1 MAYGLK
7 YYFVDKKI
15 VGSTETT
22 YRFEI
27 LEDGYSG
34 SSTEWTGVSIQRQY
48 EELSFRQINNIQK
61 SSCSGQIRVEDSAQR
76 TILESIASSEL
87 GDYQVKLKKDGSV
100 VWTGLLVPDLTT
112 ITEENYGNQSA
123 NFQAKDIFFSGDY
136 TLATGSQKA
145 IVIIA
150 DLLDTLGYGLNIK
163 TYTTWT
169 ESEISASDD
178 VLNQVYHEKERLRT
192 YAKTSGEVDRPIS
205 NEQALI
211 YMLKTY
217 GLILRQA
224 NNEWQLIQLSALN
237 DTSSVPTTTY
247 NSSGVQQGSPLTNVN
262 LRESVDSDDLFLLG
276 SSTNNY
282 FAGIKRNKAKFDH
295 QSVVQGI
302 KIPRELWLTTT
313 NESYSQFWQGDGTG
327 NISLEFNLWVAD
339 TGSIADTYPSAQIR
353 IQSGSYYWNGT
364 AWGTSSTEVTIEVSG
379 PTTTD
384 SDGNHV
390 YKSGLV
396 SLVTDPIPD
405 AADGTLTITFIP
417 SPTIVTSVV
426 YSYFRDIVFNLSFQD
441 DIENSLSIDFE
452 LEQTGIFNAEYDYGS
467 FYFGDGPANASLSAL
482 KDSNNDLTDAW
493 KQIGEATSVSHQEI
507 LLREILDFQRGQ
519 RRNIRANL
527 YGEFEPD
534 KVVQYD
540 SKSFFF
546 LGGSWDSKSYQWTSN
561 LIEADLTTG
570 TDTLTTYYN
579 TTGEGVT
586 TSASTGS
593 TGGGSGSSSLYLEK
607 VNNLSDLQN
616 VATARDNLGL
626 GTGDDVTFNTVT
638 ADFIGDLTGAIHV
651 QGKNETGGTLTKG
664 TPVYISGQN
673 AEGQQFTIDVADSD
687 GSGTMPSI
695 GILSANVNNNAMGDI
710 VTHGKLIE
718 IDTSSFSVG
727 DELFIGPSG
736 TLVNTPP
743 TTEANLLQKIAK
755 VVRSHASSGQIYI
768 MGAGRTN
775 AVPNLDEGKIFAG
788 DANNQ
793 AVTTDVIDVNIAS
806 NLVTINNDLTVTGV
820 VRTNE
825 LDAQADLIWNTATEV
840 WNTSDYYFT
849 GAINLA
855 GSLYITDE
863 LDVAESVSI
872 GTTLDVSGNTTILG
886 TLDAPTLN
894 TGQGDNELYAMNQ
907 DVQTTDGV
915 IFDTLSVTNNAS
927 VGGSLTLS
935 GEADFNSTMNL
946 QGDLTT
952 QANLADD
959 GYATGWSG
967 TNWQIQAD
975 GSAELQELRVRGAL
989 RVFEFIA
996 KQISTI
1002 GGSEILSIA
1011 QGRVVSVDSDND
1023 TITVENVTGTA
1034 GNSFKE
1040 NDLFICQVTDI
1051 NNDLESGGT
1060 GSIVKSVRG
1069 GVLGVVGNDIEVS
1082 ITSGNLTDLVTGD
1095 LIVAYGNTLDADR
1108 QAIMYRNV
1116 DRSEDSLIMR
1126 MQTEVNGFSDLQNEA
1141 NTRVAFGDLG
1151 PRPSNSTGY
1160 SGLTSETFGFFAG
1173 DNSNEHILVT
1183 DGGLFLKDGTSTLA
1197 QLTSNAFKVGDST
1210 NFLSFNGTSFDIQT
1224 DTFNLDTTNLDI
1236 SSANENIVIGT
1247 GSALMTVG
1255 KLDLNNQGLQINSSG
1270 IDNQNYWKLGQ
1281 GTVQFKVGD
1290 GTNFLSFNENAGTFE
1305 IETQAFRLDTTDS
1318 GAESGLKID
1327 SSSQEIELYDTNKV
1341 RTVIDINSG
1350 GYTLTE
1356 TTHHN
1361 AGLNTIITQTTTPYE
1376 TSVFAI
1382 DEGDSLYVDV
1392 EAKLSNAGSG
1402 TPDPNPSFYIEGQ
1415 IYGGTSGTAT
1425 NLVANFLG
1433 TDCVSINDLSRVTFS
1448 AFNYSYTHYKV
1459 KIVVNGNNTG
1469 NDAQF
1474 TLTSNLLFRSAD
1486 SRSRFGLDGLYIDSS
1501 NEQYAR
1507 LTREE
1512 NKLAGITKLVNIP
1525 STKPIEPNVVYKD
1538 SNGFLKIS

>member
-22 YRFEI
+22 YRFEV

-34 SSTEWTGVSIQRQY
+34 SSTEWTGVSIKRQY

-87 GDYQVKLKKDGSV
+87 GDYQIKLKKDGSV
-100 VWTGLLVPDLTT
+100 VWTGLLVPDL
-112 ITEENYGNQSA
+112 ISISEENYGNQSA
-123 NFQAKDIFFSGDY
+123 NLQAKDIFFSGDY
-136 TLATGSQKA
+136 TLATGAEKA

-150 DLLDTLGYGLNIK
+150 DLLDTLSYGLNIK

-224 NNEWQLIQLSALN
+224 NNEWQLIQLSALD

-339 TGSIADTYPSAQIR
+339 TGSLAGTYPSAQIR

-364 AWGTSSTEVTIEVSG
+364 AWGTSSTEITIEVSG

-396 SLVTDPIPD
+396 SIVTDPIPD
-405 AADGTLTITFIP
+405 DADGTLTITFIP
-417 SPTIVTSVV
+417 SLTIVTSVV
-426 YSYFRDIVFNLSFQD
+426 YSYFRDIIFNLSFQD

-452 LEQTGIFNAEYDYGS
+452 LEQTGTFNAEYDYGS
-467 FYFGDGPANASLSAL
+467 FYFGDGPATASLSAL
-482 KDSNNDLTDAW
+482 KDSNDDLTDAW

-519 RRNIRANL
+519 RRNIRATL

-607 VNNLSDLQN
+607 VNNLSDLQS
-616 VATARDNLGL
+616 VSTARDNLGL

-664 TPVYISGQN
+664 TPVYISGQV
-673 AEGQQFTIDVADSD
+673 AEGQQFTIGVADSD

-695 GILSANVNNNAMGDI
+695 GVLSADVNNNAMGDV
-710 VTHGKLIE
+710 VTHGKLIG
-718 IDTSSFSVG
+718 IDTSSFTVG
-727 DELFIGPSG
+727 DELFIGSSG

-743 TTEANLLQKIAK
+743 TGESNLLQKIAK
-755 VVRSHASSGQIYI
+755 VIRVNATDGQIYI

-806 NLVTINNDLTVTGV
+806 NLVTINNDITVTGV

-825 LDAQADLIWNTATEV
+825 LDAQADLVWNTAEEV

-863 LDVAESVSI
+863 LDVAESLTV
-872 GTTLDVSGNTTILG
+872 GTTLDVGGSATLGGTADISSNTTI
-886 TLDAPTLN
+886 
-894 TGQGDNELYAMNQ
+894 
-907 DVQTTDGV
+907 
-915 IFDTLSVTNNAS
+915 
-927 VGGSLTLS
+927 GGSLTLS
-935 GEADFNSTMNL
+935 GSADFNSTMNL

-952 QANLADD
+952 QSNLADD
-959 GYATGWSG
+959 GFVEGWAG
-967 TNWQIQAD
+967 TNWQIEAD
-975 GSAELQELRVRGAL
+975 GSAEFEELRVRGSL
-989 RVFEFIA
+989 RVYEFIA
-996 KQISTI
+996 KQISTV

-1011 QGRVVSVDSDND
+1011 NGKIESVNAGAETS
-1023 TITVENVTGTA
+1023 TITLDWFDTTSGGTGTPRT
-1034 GNSFKE
+1034 SFKVG
-1040 NDLFICQVTDI
+1040 DLWIVQEVDI
-1051 NNDLESGGT
+1051 NNDKESGGS
-1060 GSIVKSVRG
+1060 GAIVKSVNGRVTEVNSNVITVEVDG
-1069 GVLGVVGNDIEVS
+1069 GSASDLEQG
-1082 ITSGNLTDLVTGD
+1082 DLV
-1095 LIVAYGNTLDADR
+1095 VAYGNISDANR

-1116 DRSEDSLIMR
+1116 DREEDNLIMR
-1126 MQTEVNGFSDLQNEA
+1126 LQTGVNDFSKLQAEA
-1141 NTRVAFGDLG
+1141 NTRVAFGDL
-1151 PRPSNSTGY
+1151 NGY
-1160 SGLTSETFGFFAG
+1160 SGLSSETFGFFAG

-1183 DGGLFLKDGTSTLA
+1183 DGGLFLKDGSTTLA
-1197 QLTSNAFKVGDST
+1197 QLTSSTFKVG
-1210 NFLSFNGTSFDIQT
+1210 NGTKYIEFDGTDLDVQAEDFKLSAGDLVIDSQLDKKIVISDDDEEIIAIGDFDFSAEVEDSSTASATSSSTTATITSATPTNSDTNMDTGVGTLNSNVAQDSPIVTLSRTYNVTGKWIRVQFDYQAPRYDNESLGERAVAFSITYFGEQIQELARDEFDSNT
-1224 DTFNLDTTNLDI
+1224 ISGSVDETIFVPDTATFNTIQVQSL
-1236 SSANENIVIGT
+1236 
-1247 GSALMTVG
+1247 GSE
-1255 KLDLNNQGLQINSSG
+1255 DGLSSG
-1270 IDNQNYWKLGQ
+1270 QSHGKVNVSNLSV
-1281 GTVQFKVGD
+1281 TVYDDTYSYTDIGND
-1290 GTNFLSFNENAGTFE
+1290 G
-1305 IETQAFRLDTTDS
+1305 FRV
-1318 GAESGLKID
+1318 
-1327 SSSQEIELYDTNKV
+1327 Y
-1341 RTVIDINSG
+1341 NSG
-1350 GYTLTE
+1350 GRKKIE
-1356 TTHHN
+1356 FKDGN
-1361 AGLNTIITQTTTPYE
+1361 A
-1376 TSVFAI
+1376 
-1382 DEGDSLYVDV
+1382 
-1392 EAKLSNAGSG
+1392 
-1402 TPDPNPSFYIEGQ
+1402 
-1415 IYGGTSGTAT
+1415 TAT
-1425 NLVANFLG
+1425 LDQLSIGSWDFELASNGDLVLKYEG
-1433 TDCVSINDLSRVTFS
+1433 TTVQTF
-1448 AFNYSYTHYKV
+1448 
-1459 KIVVNGNNTG
+1459 
-1469 NDAQF
+1469 
-1474 TLTSNLLFRSAD
+1474 
-1486 SRSRFGLDGLYIDSS
+1486 
-1501 NEQYAR
+1501 
-1507 LTREE
+1507 
-1512 NKLAGITKLVNIP
+1512 
-1525 STKPIEPNVVYKD
+1525 TKP
-1538 SNGFLKIS
+1538 

>member
-34 SSTEWTGVSIQRQY
+34 STTEWTGVSIKRQY

-61 SSCSGQIRVEDSAQR
+61 STCSGQIRVEDSAQR

-87 GDYQVKLKKDGSV
+87 GDYQVKLKKNGSV
-100 VWTGLLVPDLTT
+100 VWTGLLVPDL
-112 ITEENYGNQSA
+112 ISISEENYGNQSA
-123 NFQAKDIFFSGDY
+123 NLQAKDIFFSGDY
-136 TLATGSQKA
+136 TLATGAEKA

-224 NNEWQLIQLSALN
+224 NNEWQLIQLSALD
-237 DTSSVPTTTY
+237 DTSSVPTSTY

-262 LRESVDSDDLFLLG
+262 LRESVDSDDLYLLG
-276 SSTNNY
+276 SSSNNY
-282 FAGIKRNKAKFDH
+282 FAGIKRAKAKFDH

-339 TGSIADTYPSAQIR
+339 TGSIPDNYPSAQIR

-426 YSYFRDIVFNLSFQD
+426 YSYFRDIIFNLSYQD

-467 FYFGDGPANASLSAL
+467 FYFGDGPATASLSAL

-493 KQIGEATSVSHQEI
+493 KQIGEGTSVSHQEI

-519 RRNIRANL
+519 RRNIRATL

-534 KVVQYD
+534 KVIQYD

-561 LIEADLTTG
+561 LIEADPTTG

-593 TGGGSGSSSLYLEK
+593 SGGGSGSSGLYLEK
-607 VNNLSDLQN
+607 ANNLSDLQS
-616 VATARDNLGL
+616 VSTARDNLGL

-651 QGKNETGGTLTKG
+651 QGKNDTGGTLTKG
-664 TPVYISGQN
+664 TPVYISGQV

-687 GSGTMPSI
+687 GNGTMPSI
-695 GILSANVNNNAMGDI
+695 GILSADVNDNAQGDI
-710 VTHGKLIE
+710 VTHGKLIG
-718 IDTSSFSVG
+718 IDTSSFTVG

-743 TTEANLLQKIAK
+743 TGESNLLQKIAK
-755 VVRSHASSGQIYI
+755 VIRVNETDGQIYI

-775 AVPNLDEGKIFAG
+775 AVPNLDEGDIFIG
-788 DANNQ
+788 DSNNQ
-793 AVTTDVIDVNIAS
+793 AITKALSDTAVINELESDVIENHLEIESLQDNKVEKGQ
-806 NLVTINNDLTVTGV
+806 LFPDGD
-820 VRTNE
+820 E
-825 LDAQADLIWNTATEV
+825 QA
-840 WNTSDYYFT
+840 
-849 GAINLA
+849 
-855 GSLYITDE
+855 
-863 LDVAESVSI
+863 
-872 GTTLDVSGNTTILG
+872 LG
-886 TLDAPTLN
+886 TGDNVTFNALTANGATDLNSTLN
-894 TGQGDNELYAMNQ
+894 VQG
-907 DVQTTDGV
+907 V
-915 IFDTLSVTNNAS
+915 
-927 VGGSLTLS
+927 
-935 GEADFNSTMNL
+935 
-946 QGDLTT
+946 LTT
-952 QANLADD
+952 QDNILDD
-959 GYATGWSG
+959 GFSEGWTG
-967 TNWQIQAD
+967 TNWRIKAD
-975 GSAELQELRVRGAL
+975 GSAELQELRVRGSL
-989 RVFEFIA
+989 RVYEFIA

-1011 QGRVVSVDSDND
+1011 QGRVESAGSGEIVIDNVDGSTATSFSSGDLW
-1023 TITVENVTGTA
+1023 IVQTVDINTGT
-1034 GNSFKE
+1034 
-1040 NDLFICQVTDI
+1040 VT
-1051 NNDLESGGT
+1051 
-1060 GSIVKSVRG
+1060 SVRG
-1069 GVLGVVGNDIEVS
+1069 LVDSVSNNVLTVTVE
-1082 ITSGNLTDLVTGD
+1082 SGSLADLEQGD
-1095 LIVAYGNTLDADR
+1095 LIVGYGNTSNADR

-1116 DRSEDSLIMR
+1116 DRSVDNLIMR
-1126 MQTEVNGFSDLQNEA
+1126 LQTGVNEFSKLQAEA
-1141 NTRVAFGDLG
+1141 NTRVAFGDL
-1151 PRPSNSTGY
+1151 NGY
-1160 SGLTSETFGFFAG
+1160 SGLSSETFGFFAG

-1197 QLTSNAFKVGDST
+1197 QLTSNTFKVGDTT
-1210 NFLSFNGTSFDIQT
+1210 NFLSFNG
-1224 DTFNLDTTNLDI
+1224 
-1236 SSANENIVIGT
+1236 SA
-1247 GSALMTVG
+1247 
-1255 KLDLNNQGLQINSSG
+1255 
-1270 IDNQNYWKLGQ
+1270 
-1281 GTVQFKVGD
+1281 
-1290 GTNFLSFNENAGTFE
+1290 FE
-1305 IETQAFRLDTTDS
+1305 IETQAFRLDTTAS
-1318 GAESGLKID
+1318 GGGIDID
-1327 SSSQEIELYDTNKV
+1327 STTQTIKLEDSNKV
-1341 RTVIDINSG
+1341 RTQVDITNGSPSVSVDVNQSISAQTITDLSAYETTAG
-1350 GYTLTE
+1350 TYYNVDLGDAVEVFVTASLTTLT
-1356 TTHHN
+1356 N
-1361 AGLNTIITQTTTPYE
+1361 ADGATFNIAL
-1376 TSVFAI
+1376 
-1382 DEGDSLYVDV
+1382 
-1392 EAKLSNAGSG
+1392 
-1402 TPDPNPSFYIEGQ
+1402 
-1415 IYGGTSGTAT
+1415 YGGNSSTSAT
-1425 NLVANFLG
+1425 NLLAQKRSQIISSGSTSLYL
-1433 TDCVSINDLSRVTFS
+1433 T
-1448 AFNYSYTHYKV
+1448 AYSYTYDYFKV
-1459 KIVVNGNNTG
+1459 RIEADIDNPGEAPPTPAVT
-1469 NDAQF
+1469 F
-1474 TLTSNLLFRSAD
+1474 TTSTFTVKSYESQTRIA
-1486 SRSRFGLDGLYIDSS
+1486 LDGVYVNNDST
-1501 NEQYAR
+1501 QYAR
-1507 LTREE
+1507 LTRDS
-1512 NKLAGITKLVNIP
+1512 NKLSGLTILENLPTGDPEIVGALYN
-1525 STKPIEPNVVYKD
+1525 D
-1538 SNGFLKIS
+1538 NGTIKISSG

>member
-22 YRFEI
+22 YRFEV

-34 SSTEWTGVSIQRQY
+34 SSTEWTGVSIKRQY

-87 GDYQVKLKKDGSV
+87 GDYQIKLKKDGSV
-100 VWTGLLVPDLTT
+100 VWTGLLVPDL
-112 ITEENYGNQSA
+112 ISISEENYGNQSA
-123 NFQAKDIFFSGDY
+123 NLQAKDIFFSGDY
-136 TLATGSQKA
+136 TLATGAEKA

-150 DLLDTLGYGLNIK
+150 DLLDTLSYGLNIK

-224 NNEWQLIQLSALN
+224 NNEWQLIQLSALD

-339 TGSIADTYPSAQIR
+339 TGSLAGTYPSAQIR

-364 AWGTSSTEVTIEVSG
+364 AWGTSSTEITIEVSG

-396 SLVTDPIPD
+396 SIVTDPIPD
-405 AADGTLTITFIP
+405 DADGTLTITFIP
-417 SPTIVTSVV
+417 SLTIVTSVV
-426 YSYFRDIVFNLSFQD
+426 YSYFRDIIFNLSFQD

-452 LEQTGIFNAEYDYGS
+452 LEQTGTFNAEYDYGS
-467 FYFGDGPANASLSAL
+467 FYFGDGPATASLSAL
-482 KDSNNDLTDAW
+482 KDSNDDLTDAW

-519 RRNIRANL
+519 RRNIRATL

-607 VNNLSDLQN
+607 VNNLSDLQS
-616 VATARDNLGL
+616 VSTARDNLGL

-664 TPVYISGQN
+664 TPVYISGQV
-673 AEGQQFTIDVADSD
+673 AEGQQFTIGVADSD

-695 GILSANVNNNAMGDI
+695 GVLSADVNNNAMGDV
-710 VTHGKLIE
+710 VTHGKLIG
-718 IDTSSFSVG
+718 IDTSSFTVG
-727 DELFIGPSG
+727 DELFIGSSG

-743 TTEANLLQKIAK
+743 TGESNLLQKIAK
-755 VVRSHASSGQIYI
+755 VIRVNATDGQIYI

-806 NLVTINNDLTVTGV
+806 NLVTINNDITVTGV

-825 LDAQADLIWNTATEV
+825 LDAQADLVWNTAEEV

-863 LDVAESVSI
+863 LDVAESLTV
-872 GTTLDVSGNTTILG
+872 GTTLDVGGNATLGGTADISSNTTI
-886 TLDAPTLN
+886 
-894 TGQGDNELYAMNQ
+894 
-907 DVQTTDGV
+907 
-915 IFDTLSVTNNAS
+915 
-927 VGGSLTLS
+927 GGSLTLS
-935 GEADFNSTMNL
+935 GSADFNSTMNL

-952 QANLADD
+952 QSNLADD
-959 GYATGWSG
+959 GFVEGWAG
-967 TNWQIQAD
+967 TNWQIEAD
-975 GSAELQELRVRGAL
+975 GSAEFEELRVRGSL
-989 RVFEFIA
+989 RVYEFIA
-996 KQISTI
+996 KQISTV

-1011 QGRVVSVDSDND
+1011 NGKIESVNAGAETS
-1023 TITVENVTGTA
+1023 TITLDWFDTTSGGTGTPRT
-1034 GNSFKE
+1034 SFKVG
-1040 NDLFICQVTDI
+1040 DLWIVQEVDI
-1051 NNDLESGGT
+1051 NNDKESGGS
-1060 GSIVKSVRG
+1060 GAIVKSVNGRVTEVNSNVITVEVDG
-1069 GVLGVVGNDIEVS
+1069 GSASDLEQG
-1082 ITSGNLTDLVTGD
+1082 DLV
-1095 LIVAYGNTLDADR
+1095 VAYGNISDANR

-1116 DRSEDSLIMR
+1116 DREEDNLIMR
-1126 MQTEVNGFSDLQNEA
+1126 LQTGVNDFSKLQAEA
-1141 NTRVAFGDLG
+1141 NTRVAFGDL
-1151 PRPSNSTGY
+1151 NGY
-1160 SGLTSETFGFFAG
+1160 SGLSSETFGFFAG

-1183 DGGLFLKDGTSTLA
+1183 DGGLFLKDGSTTLA
-1197 QLTSNAFKVGDST
+1197 QLTSSTFKVG
-1210 NFLSFNGTSFDIQT
+1210 NGTKYIEFDGTDLDVQAEDFKLSAGDLVIDSQLDKKIVISDDDEEIIAIGDFDFSAEVEDSSTASATSSSTTATITSATPTNSDTNMDTGVGTLNSNVAQDSPIVTLSRTYNVTGKWIRVQFDYQAPRYDNESLGERAVAFSITYFGEQIQELARDEFDSNT
-1224 DTFNLDTTNLDI
+1224 ISGSVDETIFVPDTATFNTIQVQSL
-1236 SSANENIVIGT
+1236 
-1247 GSALMTVG
+1247 GSE
-1255 KLDLNNQGLQINSSG
+1255 DGLSSG
-1270 IDNQNYWKLGQ
+1270 QSHGKVNVSNLSV
-1281 GTVQFKVGD
+1281 TVYDDTYSYTDIGND
-1290 GTNFLSFNENAGTFE
+1290 G
-1305 IETQAFRLDTTDS
+1305 FRV
-1318 GAESGLKID
+1318 
-1327 SSSQEIELYDTNKV
+1327 Y
-1341 RTVIDINSG
+1341 NSG
-1350 GYTLTE
+1350 GRKKIE
-1356 TTHHN
+1356 FKDGN
-1361 AGLNTIITQTTTPYE
+1361 A
-1376 TSVFAI
+1376 
-1382 DEGDSLYVDV
+1382 
-1392 EAKLSNAGSG
+1392 
-1402 TPDPNPSFYIEGQ
+1402 
-1415 IYGGTSGTAT
+1415 TAT
-1425 NLVANFLG
+1425 LDQLSIGSWDFELASNGDLVLKYEG
-1433 TDCVSINDLSRVTFS
+1433 TTVQTF
-1448 AFNYSYTHYKV
+1448 
-1459 KIVVNGNNTG
+1459 
-1469 NDAQF
+1469 
-1474 TLTSNLLFRSAD
+1474 
-1486 SRSRFGLDGLYIDSS
+1486 
-1501 NEQYAR
+1501 
-1507 LTREE
+1507 
-1512 NKLAGITKLVNIP
+1512 
-1525 STKPIEPNVVYKD
+1525 TKP
-1538 SNGFLKIS
+1538 